1 MNIISF
7 LRKNIYRNCLQA
19 SVNSPALYHLSLIVF
34 KGTIFLLKP
43 FSGNKFVYNLI
54 TPFQRYLG
62 YSRAVA
68 PGDVVVKAGI
78 VPESDS
84 ELFRIARALGHSG
97 TVIAIEPDP
106 VAIQT
111 LKNLVIK
118 SRFGCRFIFVNKAV
132 YSSAGATTLCLGG
145 SNGSWNRLKDIPGT
159 STVSRGVVEIQM
171 DTIDNIL
178 AEAGIMPN
186 EVRYVNLTINGAE
199 YEALKGMT
207 SVLTESHDLLVTV
220 IAGRQGDKNLETIAG
235 QPDYVTISNFLGE
248 YGLQTKFKRFRWESF
263 GFVIGTKGNKKNF
276 M

>member
-1 MNIISF
+1 MT
-7 LRKNIYRNCLQA
+7 
-19 SVNSPALYHLSLIVF
+19 SPALYHLSLIVF
-34 KGTIFLLKP
+34 KGTILLLKP

-68 PGDVVVKAGI
+68 PGDIVVKAGI

-97 TVIAIEPDP
+97 TVVAIEPDP

-111 LKNLVIK
+111 LKNLVVK

-132 YSSAGATTLCLGG
+132 YSRVGETTLCLGG
-145 SNGSWNRLKDIPGT
+145 GNGSWNRLQNIPGA
-159 STVSRGVVEIQM
+159 STVSEGVIEIQM

-178 AEAGIMPN
+178 AKVGIMPK

-199 YEALKGMT
+199 YEALRGMT

-235 QPDYVTISNFLGE
+235 QPDYVTISNFLGQ
-248 YGLQTKFKRFRWESF
+248 YGLQTEFKRFRWESF
-263 GFVIGTKGNKKNF
+263 GFVIGTKGNKKVF